1 MPDEQPDSRRIS
13 PWSPV
18 IIIAATILGSILLMI
33 GAAVLNLDYGRVLA
47 RMSQVEFAR
56 GLITYLFAVA
66 TIGTAV
72 VMIVYALSP
81 DRNDNA
87 FEHGKE
93 ILSLLLGI
101 FGTIVGFY
109 FGREV
114 SKAPAEETP
123 IVAPLK
129 LSSSTAAPG
138 QMIHLTTVASGG
150 KAPLRFGIA
159 FSNEK
164 PRLTESPAPGGW
176 IDTDVTVPPEQKP
189 GQVELKVV
197 VDDADNTE
205 TQQSANITVQ
215 SSINKK

>member
-1 MPDEQPDSRRIS
+1 MADEKNSPNRIS
-13 PWSPV
+13 PWTPV

-47 RMSQVEFAR
+47 RMSDVGFAR

-81 DRNDNA
+81 DRNDDA
-87 FEHGKE
+87 FQHGKE

-109 FGREV
+109 FGRDATTAAV
-114 SKAPAEETP
+114 GTP
-123 IVAPLK
+123 TVAPLR
-129 LSSSTAAPG
+129 LSATTAAPG
-138 QMIHLTTVASGG
+138 QIIHLTTVASNG

-159 FSNEK
+159 FGDGK
-164 PRLTESPAPGGW
+164 PKITASPAAGGW
-176 IDTDVTVPPEQKP
+176 IDTDVTVPQEQKP
-189 GQVELKVV
+189 GPVELKVV
-197 VDDADNTE
+197 VDDADDRE
-205 TQQSANITVQ
+205 TQQSATVTIQ
-215 SSINKK
+215 SQDNKK